1 MFAEPKQTIQTM
13 TTSTTNQ
20 QVIDLINRSFDSN
33 GFLVNPKSR
42 KNQSEAKQLLDVDDN
57 FYGQV
62 VNGFD
67 TYNSLLMIAYPNAQ
81 I

>member
-1 MFAEPKQTIQTM
+1 M
-13 TTSTTNQ
+13 TTTTNQ
-20 QVIDLINRSFDSN
+20 QVISLINRSFDSN

-42 KNQSEAKQLLDVDDN
+42 KNQSEAKQLLDGEDR

-67 TYNSLLMIAYPNAQ
+67 TYNSLLIIAYPNAQ